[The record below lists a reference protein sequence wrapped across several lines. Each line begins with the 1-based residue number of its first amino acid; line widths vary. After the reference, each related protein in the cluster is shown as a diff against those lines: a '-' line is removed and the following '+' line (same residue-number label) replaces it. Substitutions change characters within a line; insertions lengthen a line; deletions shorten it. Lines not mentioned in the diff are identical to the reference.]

1 MDHEKP
7 EAVLPQVFE
16 YGGDQ
21 SRSGFD
27 SEFQN
32 VQTLTGT
39 RTPSIDEPEFV
50 EDARGRHGD
59 GVWYGV
65 YSKISHWI

>member
-16 YGGDQ
+16 YGADQ
-21 SRSGFD
+21 SRSRFD
-27 SEFQN
+27 SDFQN

-39 RTPSIDEPEFV
+39 RTPSVDEPEFV
-50 EDARGRHGD
+50 EDAQGRRGN

-65 YSKISHWI
+65 YSKVSYWI